1 MEAKQNEQVF
11 HQRFEQEI
19 LLGEKLRVAILEIF
33 FLVGLCIVLCVHH
46 IIPEE
51 YTELRQR
58 EVPIFWIYIF
68 FISSICYLAM
78 AHHTISSLV
87 RKKEKFPKLLRYIN
101 AFVEASIPTVFILIV
116 ASPFTLPY
124 ALISPVVF
132 IYFVFIVL
140 SALQLDYRICL
151 FMGSVAAIQY
161 MIIAIGFMPDLG
173 EEANHMLVD
182 VVPQVIKG
190 TLIMMAGVA
199 AGFVTHE
206 IRKRIDKSIVMLEE
220 RNRVVGIFG
229 QHVSPSVVDKLLS
242 QKKELDSEISDVCIM
257 FLDIRG
263 FTTFSE
269 NRKPEEIVD
278 FLNVLF
284 DFMIEIV
291 NNNNGIINK
300 FLGDGFMAIFGA
312 PISDG
317 RGAQNAVKAAQE
329 IIARVEA
336 ESEAGNIPKV
346 GVGIGLHAGQAV
358 TGSIGS
364 RLRKE
369 YTVIGDVVNVA
380 ARIEQLNKQFSAKL
394 LVSEEVWQSVS
405 DRVEKVDCLGE
416 VPVKGRDVPV
426 KVYKLS

>member
-33 FLVGLCIVLCVHH
+33 FLIGLCIVLSVHH

-51 YTELRQR
+51 YTEMRQR

-68 FISSICYLAM
+68 FISIICYLAV

-87 RKKEKFPKLLRYIN
+87 RKKEKFPKLLRYVN
-101 AFVEASIPTVFILIV
+101 AFVEATIPTVFILLV
-116 ASPFTLPY
+116 AAPFTLPY
-124 ALISPVVF
+124 ALISPIVF
-132 IYFVFIVL
+132 IYFVFIIL

-151 FMGSVAAIQY
+151 FMGSVAAVQY

-190 TLIMMAGVA
+190 ALIMMAGVA

-317 RGAQNAVKAAQE
+317 RGSQNAVKAAQE
-329 IIARVEA
+329 IIARVEE
-336 ESEAGNIPKV
+336 ESEAGNIPKI
-346 GVGIGLHAGQAV
+346 GVGIGLHAGKAV

-394 LVSEEVWQSVS
+394 LVSEEVWQAVS
-405 DRVEKVDCLGE
+405 DKVEKADCLGE